1 MTQAAEQ
8 DYQERVQTLGQQAAQ
23 LPRGWRVRIRG
34 EANEDPETGMPVW
47 SQTLTDAD
55 AQLIAYQ
62 GAQVLEMVMD
72 IEQRTAYCL
81 IAGIR
86 VSA

>member
-8 DYQERVQTLGQQAAQ
+8 DYKERVQTLGQHAAQ

-34 EANEDPETGMPVW
+34 EANKDPETGMPEW
-47 SQTLTDAD
+47 SQTLTD

-62 GAQVLEMVMD
+62 GVQVLQMCMD
-72 IEQRTAYCL
+72 IESRTAYCL
-81 IAGIR
+81 IAGIG

>member
-1 MTQAAEQ
+1 MTQAAEH
-8 DYQERVQTLGQQAAQ
+8 DFTERTQTLGQQAAR

-34 EANEDPETGMPVW
+34 EANADPETGMPEW
-47 SQTLTDAD
+47 SQTLTDA
-55 AQLIAYQ
+55 QLIAYQ
-62 GAQVLEMVMD
+62 DAQVLQMGMD

-81 IAGIR
+81 IAGIG